1 MWKEIIADPDEIKV
15 FMALD
20 GPAFTWR
27 TFGGIARQTG
37 LPEERVAQIVAKY
50 SPDLVR
56 LSETPSISGDALVG
70 LVENVGPGAIF
81 DE

>member
-1 MWKEIIADPDEIKV
+1 MWKEVITDPDEIKV

-20 GPAFTWR
+20 GPAYTWR

-37 LPEERVAQIVAKY
+37 LPEQKVAHIIAKY
-50 SPDLVR
+50 SPELVR

-70 LVENVGPGAIF
+70 LVENVGDSVLF

>member
-1 MWKEIIADPDEIKV
+1 MWREYITDPDEIKV

-20 GPAFTWR
+20 GPAYTWR

-37 LPEERVAQIVAKY
+37 LPEDRVAQIIAKY

-56 LSETPSISGDALVG
+56 LSETPSISGEALVG
-70 LVENVGPGAIF
+70 LVENVGSAWVL

>member
-1 MWKEIIADPDEIKV
+1 MWKELITDPDEIKV
-15 FMALD
+15 FMALE
-20 GPAFTWR
+20 GPSLTWR

-37 LPEERVAQIVAKY
+37 LPEERVAQIIAKY

-70 LVENVGPGAIF
+70 LVENVGPSAIF

>member
-1 MWKEIIADPDEIKV
+1 MWKEVITDPDEIKV

-37 LPEERVAQIVAKY
+37 LPEERVAQIIAKY

-70 LVENVGPGAIF
+70 LVENVGPAAIF

>member
-1 MWKEIIADPDEIKV
+1 MWKELIIDPDEIKV
-15 FMALD
+15 FMALE
-20 GPAFTWR
+20 GPSFTWR
-27 TFGGIARQTG
+27 TFGGISRQTG
-37 LPEERVAQIVAKY
+37 LPEERVAQIIAKY

-70 LVENVGPGAIF
+70 LVENVGPAAIF

>member
-1 MWKEIIADPDEIKV
+1 MWKDIVSDPDEIKV

-20 GPAFTWR
+20 GPAYTWR

-37 LPEERVAQIVAKY
+37 LPVDEVARIIAKY
-50 SPDLVR
+50 SPGLVR

-70 LVENVGPGAIF
+70 LVENVGPGVII
-81 DE
+81 DK